1 MGVETSQRTWSSFQ
15 NNAGLMYGA
24 LVALVVTVL
33 VGRLFWL
40 AIKRSVGCVDCKER
54 ERSKDQSDSIIFK
67 KASFL
72 CGP

>member
-1 MGVETSQRTWSSFQ
+1 
-15 NNAGLMYGA
+15 MYGA